1 MAQRKL
7 NEEIIHS
14 IIESLTD
21 LLKEKPFEDIT
32 IVEIIT
38 HAGVSRNSF
47 YRNFTS
53 KEDILVRH
61 IKDTTEDLVESNRIP
76 ILQVSWEVYVQG
88 MLEHLYSH
96 REFLDLLEKN
106 GKLHLISDIVD
117 ETIRK
122 RTEGKLDSYH
132 QAFLAGGLFNIYK
145 QWAHNGYTPSPAEIA
160 KTFRSPVLGF

>member
-7 NEEIIHS
+7 NEEIINC
-14 IIESLTD
+14 IIGSLTD

-47 YRNFTS
+47 YRNFSS
-53 KEDILVRH
+53 KEDILVRY
-61 IKDTTEDLVESNRIP
+61 IKDTTEGLVESNRIP
-76 ILQVSWEVYVQG
+76 VLQVSWDFYIQG
-88 MLEHLYSH
+88 MLEHLYNH
-96 REFLDLLEKN
+96 REFLDLLERN

-117 ETIRK
+117 ETIQK

-132 QAFLAGGLFNIYK
+132 QAFLAGGLFNLYK
-145 QWAHNGYTPSPAEIA
+145 QWARNSYTPSPAEIA
-160 KTFRSPVLGF
+160 KSFQSPVLGF